1 MHCIYIIT
9 NTINGKVYI
18 GQSKNP
24 RRRWNEHKRPKTNSL
39 VANAIKEF
47 GVENFKMEI
56 LLDNLASDE
65 VDDFE
70 TFLIAE
76 YDSINLG
83 YNICKEGGSTR
94 GCIGRKFTE
103 EHKRKIAE
111 AHKGFKHSDETKQR
125 ISKLK
130 KGRKGTP
137 HTEEH
142 KRKISEMMKGDNHP
156 VFGKKGEQHPMSK
169 LLDAQRTEI
178 FIKYFTTNITQAEL
192 GVQYELRSTQIWDII
207 HRYLKKFLAILN
219 PFLDIV

>member
-24 RRRWNEHKRPKTNSL
+24 KRRWNEHKRPKTNSL
-39 VANAIKEF
+39 VATAIKEF

-94 GCIGRKFTE
+94 GCTGRKFTE

-111 AHKGFKHSDETKQR
+111 AHKGFKHSEETKQR

-130 KGRKGTP
+130 KGRTGTP

-142 KRKISEMMKGDNHP
+142 KHYISEVMRGSKH
-156 VFGKKGEQHPMSK
+156 VLFGKYGEQHPTSK
-169 LLDAQRTEI
+169 VSDAQRLEI
-178 FIKYFTTNITQAEL
+178 FIKYFTTDITQTEL
-192 GVQYELRSTQIWDII
+192 GKQYGLRATQTGVII
-207 HRYLKKFLAILN
+207 RRYLKKFLAILN
-219 PFLDIV
+219 PYLYV